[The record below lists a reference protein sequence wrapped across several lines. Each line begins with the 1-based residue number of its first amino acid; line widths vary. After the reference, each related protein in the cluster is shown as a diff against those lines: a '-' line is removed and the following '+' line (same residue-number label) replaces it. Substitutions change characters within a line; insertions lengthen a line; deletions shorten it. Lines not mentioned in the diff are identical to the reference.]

1 MPVNYVQRSDCN
13 YFHDYEEIFSYLDRR
28 SGEVGDTQALEIKR
42 QHYRSLILDDLFFI
56 VLFVMEIEKAN
67 HPFVV
72 DRCFDVQTGPRTD
85 TIDIWARYH
94 FKAID
99 LEEPV
104 LTTIGWKSHGDLAV
118 GDFVFHPSGAPVK
131 VVAKTT
137 VFTDAPCK
145 KVTFTDGHSIICS
158 GQHEWRVLRKIRR
171 RLPDTE
177 KRRREFVPAVVE
189 ADFLQSGDD
198 VGIASALQYPAAALP
213 IPPYTF
219 GAWLGDGTSRVGQI
233 TNGYHDIEL
242 LDFIRAEGVSV
253 SEVSSSNS
261 GSGQYSLDAGI
272 RGKRNT
278 GMTCLLRKLGVKN
291 NKHIP
296 SIYMQASIPQRMEVL
311 RGLMDTD
318 GYADGR
324 GTATFC
330 NKSEKLSNDVYEL
343 AAGLG
348 YRPRIRKHNQ
358 TLPDG
363 RIYPFYQVSF
373 QAYQDNAPFKLTRKV
388 AACSPR
394 VRFGSVRRL
403 VKSVEDIPSVPVSC
417 IQVDGSDGLY
427 VVGRGLIPTHN
438 SVIITQAETI
448 QYHLKHPE
456 HCTGIHAYAR
466 PLAKAFLRSIK
477 TTCETSEL
485 LRFAFSD
492 ILWQNPQA
500 QSPKWSLAIN
510 TPVLTVDGWKNH
522 GDLQYGDK
530 IFGSGGQVI
539 TVIGNSGP
547 MENVDCRRVVFDD
560 CELIASSEHLWPVHC
575 LSYTNTEPHK
585 WPSIPK
591 VKIVTT
597 DDLPIKNKS
606 RRLPMTPVIKSP
618 DHKDSAIIDPYILGL
633 WLGDGTAGTNII
645 SMHLDDEYEIL
656 NQIEMAGYEYYVHR
670 KKPEDNFSMYGI
682 RGLKEILTKVGC
694 LKTKYIPNRYLFGTE
709 SERTALL
716 QGLMDSDGT
725 CKHTSSSAGMC
736 TFCNTNPDLVDGVFH
751 LAASL
756 GLRPGVFSHMP
767 KQRARKRIYHVYF
780 VGIKSKAP
788 FRSQRKLD
796 KCKDK
801 RHQLGRYVRL
811 IEKIPSVTVNCIK
824 VDAEDSLYLAGK
836 SLVVTHN
843 SEDEGLVFIRNSS
856 SRKESTIEAWGL
868 VEGQPTGRHFE
879 RNIFEDLE
887 TEDIRE
893 SPEMLEKVFSRFQMA
908 GNLGTGSDSDIN
920 RIIGTYYSHFGPNV
934 RIGDMVYP
942 GTDKKIY
949 HLRIFPGSDDG
960 TVTGKPVL
968 VGPETWEKLKASQ
981 HFHSQ
986 QLCNPT
992 PKTEIKLPY
1001 NLLIPIDPKNMPKNR
1016 LKFLIIDPAGDDDVQ
1031 SGKHN
1036 DSWAIGCISVKPD
1049 MDELGNSDIF
1059 IEDCECDTFGL
1070 GDDGGSAVDAVVNM
1084 HLRNGRIIGIGVE
1097 KVATDSSYKHI
1108 QNGLKAKHKK
1118 AIIKKTQRDNG
1129 NIVLLTPAGK
1139 TKARKIETS
1148 LSYPWYNG
1156 KIHISTRLAQRILD
1170 KIKEECDKFPYYH
1183 VDILDMISYI
1193 YQLLDA
1199 LKFNFQLEDEEDEED
1214 EFAEVLPVKVKS
1226 KVCGY

>member
-1 MPVNYVQRSDCN
+1 MPVNYVQRPDCN

-28 SGEVGDTQALEIKR
+28 AGEVGDAQAMEIKR

-94 FKAID
+94 FK
-99 LEEPV
+99 
-104 LTTIGWKSHGDLAV
+104 
-118 GDFVFHPSGAPVK
+118 
-131 VVAKTT
+131 
-137 VFTDAPCK
+137 
-145 KVTFTDGHSIICS
+145 
-158 GQHEWRVLRKIRR
+158 
-171 RLPDTE
+171 
-177 KRRREFVPAVVE
+177 
-189 ADFLQSGDD
+189 
-198 VGIASALQYPAAALP
+198 
-213 IPPYTF
+213 
-219 GAWLGDGTSRVGQI
+219 
-233 TNGYHDIEL
+233 
-242 LDFIRAEGVSV
+242 
-253 SEVSSSNS
+253 
-261 GSGQYSLDAGI
+261 
-272 RGKRNT
+272 
-278 GMTCLLRKLGVKN
+278 
-291 NKHIP
+291 
-296 SIYMQASIPQRMEVL
+296 
-311 RGLMDTD
+311 
-318 GYADGR
+318 
-324 GTATFC
+324 
-330 NKSEKLSNDVYEL
+330 
-343 AAGLG
+343 
-348 YRPRIRKHNQ
+348 
-358 TLPDG
+358 
-363 RIYPFYQVSF
+363 
-373 QAYQDNAPFKLTRKV
+373 
-388 AACSPR
+388 
-394 VRFGSVRRL
+394 
-403 VKSVEDIPSVPVSC
+403 
-417 IQVDGSDGLY
+417 
-427 VVGRGLIPTHN
+427 

-500 QSPKWSLAIN
+500 QSPKW
-510 TPVLTVDGWKNH
+510 
-522 GDLQYGDK
+522 
-530 IFGSGGQVI
+530 
-539 TVIGNSGP
+539 
-547 MENVDCRRVVFDD
+547 
-560 CELIASSEHLWPVHC
+560 
-575 LSYTNTEPHK
+575 
-585 WPSIPK
+585 
-591 VKIVTT
+591 
-597 DDLPIKNKS
+597 
-606 RRLPMTPVIKSP
+606 
-618 DHKDSAIIDPYILGL
+618 
-633 WLGDGTAGTNII
+633 
-645 SMHLDDEYEIL
+645 
-656 NQIEMAGYEYYVHR
+656 
-670 KKPEDNFSMYGI
+670 
-682 RGLKEILTKVGC
+682 
-694 LKTKYIPNRYLFGTE
+694 
-709 SERTALL
+709 
-716 QGLMDSDGT
+716 
-725 CKHTSSSAGMC
+725 
-736 TFCNTNPDLVDGVFH
+736 
-751 LAASL
+751 
-756 GLRPGVFSHMP
+756 
-767 KQRARKRIYHVYF
+767 
-780 VGIKSKAP
+780 
-788 FRSQRKLD
+788 
-796 KCKDK
+796 
-801 RHQLGRYVRL
+801 
-811 IEKIPSVTVNCIK
+811 
-824 VDAEDSLYLAGK
+824 
-836 SLVVTHN
+836 

-949 HLRIFPGSDDG
+949 NLRIFPGSDDG
-960 TVTGKPVL
+960 TATGKPVL

-1084 HLRNGRIIGIGVE
+1084 HLRNGRITGIGVE

-1199 LKFNFQLEDEEDEED
+1199 LKFNFQLEEDEDEE
-1214 EFAEVLPVKVKS
+1214 EFHKEQPPQRLRSAI
-1226 KVCGY
+1226 CGY